1 MLENKK
7 IIYSALIV
15 SLALNCF
22 IIGGAG
28 FYALKWKNIRA
39 DGNWIEKRLDR
50 AESRFLR
57 HLEGQDKILAK
68 QVFSERRPALRNAV
82 KEVRA
87 ARHDFRQ
94 SLSVE
99 TPNPVKITA
108 SLDRSQKAAAQ
119 VNENF
124 HGALRDMAQGLSPE
138 ARRNIAEHMKRH
150 RHHDEAN
157 D

>member
-1 MLENKK
+1 MLKNKK
-7 IIYSALIV
+7 IIYTALIV
-15 SLALNCF
+15 SLALNFF

-39 DGNWIEKRLDR
+39 DSNWIEKRLDR

-57 HLEGQDKILAK
+57 YLEGDDKALAQK
-68 QVFSERRPALRNAV
+68 VFSERRAALAKAAR
-82 KEVRA
+82 EVRA
-87 ARHDFRQ
+87 ARRDFRE
-94 SLSVE
+94 SLNAE
-99 TPNPVKITA
+99 TPDPLEITA

-150 RHHDEAN
+150 RHHDEA
-157 D
+157 DD